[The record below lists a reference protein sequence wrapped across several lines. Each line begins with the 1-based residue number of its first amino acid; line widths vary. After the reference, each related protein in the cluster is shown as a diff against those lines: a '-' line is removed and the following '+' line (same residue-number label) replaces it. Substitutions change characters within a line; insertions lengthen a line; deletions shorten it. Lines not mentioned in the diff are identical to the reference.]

1 MPNFRHACPFL
12 SASYPPSFLINFS
25 NAIFNGESYARLS
38 IERGTFE
45 IFQGA
50 NNNALRWLQKEKE
63 KKAKRK
69 KRRRRKGERKARET
83 TRKAWCMGND
93 FVSSPSV
100 PHRPSANL
108 RHEFRALERSSRRRP
123 RCLTRAG
130 IKERD
135 KVTRYTLF
143 PRKGA

>member
-1 MPNFRHACPFL
+1 MPNFRHTCPFL
-12 SASYPPSFLINFS
+12 SASYPSLFLTNFS
-25 NAIFNGESYARLS
+25 NAIFIGESYAWLS

-50 NNNALRWLQKEKE
+50 NDNALRWLQKEKG
-63 KKAKRK
+63 KKRK
-69 KRRRRKGERKARET
+69 RMKRRRKGKRSARET

-100 PHRPSANL
+100 SHRPSANL